1 MASMQNSTKAH
12 LALLGTNIF
21 FAINYSAVK
30 YLINQGLVK
39 PFGLNLVRV
48 AVTAILLWVI
58 FLGKPVNPAIRRKDL
73 GRFVLCAL
81 TGIAINQL
89 LFIKGLSLTYSIHAS
104 LLMLTTPILITF
116 IAAWLLKERINGLKI
131 AGLLLGITGAVILVT
146 AGGQQ
151 TNARN
156 IFVGDLLI
164 LINAFSYT
172 IYFVL
177 VKPLMREYNPV
188 TIIRMIFTIGLF
200 MILPFCWT
208 EFREISWQVFSL
220 KDWFI
225 LGMIVFGGTFLAY
238 LFNVYGIKILG
249 ASIAGAYIYSQ
260 PVFATIVAII
270 FLGET
275 IEIYKIIAALF
286 IFAGVYLANKSITN
300 A

>member
-1 MASMQNSTKAH
+1 
-12 LALLGTNIF
+12 
-21 FAINYSAVK
+21 
-30 YLINQGLVK
+30 
-39 PFGLNLVRV
+39 
-48 AVTAILLWVI
+48 
-58 FLGKPVNPAIRRKDL
+58 
-73 GRFVLCAL
+73 
-81 TGIAINQL
+81 
-89 LFIKGLSLTYSIHAS
+89 
-104 LLMLTTPILITF
+104 
-116 IAAWLLKERINGLKI
+116 
-131 AGLLLGITGAVILVT
+131 
-146 AGGQQ
+146 
-151 TNARN
+151 
-156 IFVGDLLI
+156 
-164 LINAFSYT
+164 
-172 IYFVL
+172 
-177 VKPLMREYNPV
+177 
-188 TIIRMIFTIGLF
+188 MIFTIGLF